1 MNDPSG
7 RARAPGMRDALIG
20 TATTGPVGDVGLLL
34 LRLFAGL
41 ALAFAHGINKLPPT
55 EGFVGAIRGFGFPAP
70 ELFGWLSGLAEFG
83 GGILLAAGLFTR
95 PVATFVVINMAVA
108 VVFGH
113 AGDPFARR
121 ELALLFGFV
130 ALLYAFVGAGRY
142 SIDGVLR
149 RGR

>member
-1 MNDPSG
+1 MNHSAG
-7 RARAPGMRDALIG
+7 RARAPGIRDALIG
-20 TATTGPVGDVGLLL
+20 TATTGPGGDVGLLL

-41 ALAFAHGINKLPPT
+41 ALAFAHGINKLPPS

-95 PVATFVVINMAVA
+95 PVATFVVINMTVA

-121 ELALLFGFV
+121 ELPLLFGFV

-142 SIDGVLR
+142 SVDALLR
-149 RGR
+149 RR

>member
-1 MNDPSG
+1 MNHPAG
-7 RARAPGMRDALIG
+7 RARAPGIRDVLIG
-20 TATTGPVGDVGLLL
+20 TTTTGPVGDVGLLL

-41 ALAFAHGINKLPPT
+41 ALAFAHGINKLPPA

-70 ELFGWLSGLAEFG
+70 ELFGWMSGLAEFG

-95 PVATFVVINMAVA
+95 PVATIVVINMVVA

-142 SIDGVLR
+142 SVDAVLR
-149 RGR
+149 RR

>member
-1 MNDPSG
+1 MNHAAG
-7 RARAPGMRDALIG
+7 RARAPGIRDVLTG

-41 ALAFAHGINKLPPT
+41 ALAFAHGMNKLPPS

-95 PVATFVVINMAVA
+95 PVATFVVINMVVA

-130 ALLYAFVGAGRY
+130 GLLYAFVGAGRY
-142 SIDGVLR
+142 SADALLR
-149 RGR
+149 RR